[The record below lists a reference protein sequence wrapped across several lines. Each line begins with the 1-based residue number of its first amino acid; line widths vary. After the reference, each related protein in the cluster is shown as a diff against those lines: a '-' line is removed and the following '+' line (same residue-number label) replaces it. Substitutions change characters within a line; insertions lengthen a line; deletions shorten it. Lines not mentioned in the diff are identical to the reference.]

1 MGETIVPTIRE
12 EATKASFSSEGIVC
26 EGRQRNGRRQVRRE
40 NRRRRRQRR
49 RQEAEALEPE
59 EGARPGQGA
68 AREAEEQVQEERH
81 RLRLQEPALGRVL
94 HPLQRRT
101 A

>member
-1 MGETIVPTIRE
+1 MPTIRTGVKFNS
-12 EATKASFSSEGIVC
+12 TKVSFSSQGIVC

-59 EGARPGQGA
+59 EGARLGQGA
-68 AREAEEQVQEERH
+68 AREDEEQVQEERH